1 MNKTQ
6 ELKERIYAH
15 NPELRAYCSL
25 SQRVDGKKH
34 TEVFDGDDP
43 YTKCVYCG
51 EVKSATSGMVI
62 VKGSSEL
69 PDIHLEHVLR
79 AVIESVGYRTR
90 LELLIE
96 TPPIVTQRKEGVF
109 RSGQYIIKLLEQYD
123 LTKTFD
129 QNCENQ
135 ELVDF
140 LLEVIK

>member
-1 MNKTQ
+1 MTNKTQ

-15 NPELRAYCSL
+15 NPELGKYCSL
-25 SQRVDGKKH
+25 SERVDGKKH

-62 VKGSSEL
+62 VSGYSEKPEL
-69 PDIHLEHVLR
+69 HLEHVLR
-79 AVIESVGYRTR
+79 AINESPANIGGFVRDLLNNGY
-90 LELLIE
+90 
-96 TPPIVTQRKEGVF
+96 
-109 RSGQYIIKLLEQYD
+109 S

-129 QNCENQ
+129 QNITDNP

-140 LLEVIK
+140 LLSVIK